1 MVGVRVEVTVRVCC
15 FSVHHID
22 RITNE
27 SASRTYSSSTSKQ
40 KKKFQ
45 HLHERQHPQ
54 PPNNKEKLICN
65 IAGIQLSD
73 AATSVLAKGLNFAF
87 SPRHIPV
94 EDIITG
100 VEVALRKLPHQDAE
114 EIRQDVANVLTKS
127 KPPRPNLPLDQR
139 RALDDLK
146 SNRDIIILGADKG
159 NSTVVIN
166 RKDYQ
171 AKVKSL
177 LEDPTYEKLKKDPTA
192 KIERE
197 VRELIKRSSIS
208 NEEQFQI
215 LPSSARPPRL
225 YGLPKIH
232 KEGVPFRP
240 IVSCIGS
247 PTYALARYL
256 ANHLQPFIGQ
266 TGSCVKNSKEF
277 IEVLKQLRIADNDIL
292 VSFDVVSLFTKVPI
306 KESVDIIKRLTKFG
320 LPTDFP
326 KLADFCLRSNYFLWD
341 GEFYKQKDGA
351 AMGSPLSPVVANLY
365 MEHFEEDALAS
376 SKLRPSCWIRYVD
389 DTFVIWPHGKDTL
402 KEFADHLNSIHPSI
416 QFTMEIEMNGELPF
430 LDGTVDACY
439 KAATLTSNQ
448 SKYSLWE
455 KLRFSRVTA
464 SKIYDVANCKT
475 VTGSLEET
483 LLGGSVFTTDA
494 IKRGVELEPEVILE
508 AERRL
513 KVKVARVGLLL
524 SPSLPILSAFPDGL
538 MDHAIIEVKCP
549 SSSKYLKIYVSD
561 SGVIAPKYMGKM

>member
-1 MVGVRVEVTVRVCC
+1 MASREEIHQKTRRLEILRKEKFQLLSSLAFLQHCRDSDTIPICVKVTHHIQSPAAKRILHRTSLALLRECIKSTRYSLHCCTVELYSLRLELSRTLRPEDWN
-15 FSVHHID
+15 HID

-27 SASRTYSSSTSKQ
+27 SASRTFSLSTSKQ

-65 IAGIQLSD
+65 LAGIQLSD

-87 SPRHIPV
+87 LPRHIPM

-100 VEVALRKLPHQDAE
+100 VEVALWKLPLQEAE
-114 EIRQDVANVLTKS
+114 EIRQYVANVLTKS

-159 NSTVVIN
+159 NSMVIIN

-171 AKVKSL
+171 AKIKSL
-177 LEDPTYEKLKKDPTA
+177 LEDTTYEKLKKDLTA

-197 VRELIKRSSIS
+197 VRDLIKRSSIS
-208 NEEQFQI
+208 NEEQFHL
-215 LPSSARPPRL
+215 LPLSARRPRL
-225 YGLPKIH
+225 YRLPKIH
-232 KEGVPFRP
+232 KEGVPLRP

-266 TGSCVKNSKEF
+266 TGSCMKNSKEF
-277 IEVLKQLRIADNDIL
+277 IEVLKQLRISDNDIL
-292 VSFDVVSLFTKVPI
+292 VSFDAVSLFTKVPI
-306 KESVDIIKRLTKFG
+306 MESVDIIKRLTKVG
-320 LPTDFP
+320 LLMDFP
-326 KLADFCLRSNYFLWD
+326 KLADFYLRSTYFLWD
-341 GEFYKQKDGA
+341 REFYQQKDGA

-376 SKLRPSCWIRYVD
+376 SKLRPSCQIRYVD
-389 DTFVIWPHGKDTL
+389 DTFVIWPHGKETL

-416 QFTMEIEMNGELPF
+416 QFAMEIEMNGELPF
-430 LDGTVDACY
+430 LDVLVQRGM
-439 KAATLTSNQ
+439 N
-448 SKYSLWE
+448 
-455 KLRFSRVTA
+455 
-464 SKIYDVANCKT
+464 
-475 VTGSLEET
+475 GSLRHT
-483 LLGGSVFTTDA
+483 AYRKATHTDRYLHAHSHHHPQQKSSVHILQGFHSPFGS
-494 IKRGVELEPEVILE
+494 P
-508 AERRL
+508 
-513 KVKVARVGLLL
+513 
-524 SPSLPILSAFPDGL
+524 
-538 MDHAIIEVKCP
+538 
-549 SSSKYLKIYVSD
+549 
-561 SGVIAPKYMGKM
+561 